1 MSDQHYVEV
10 QFTSEG
16 KEKFAEAT
24 GSVAA
29 RTDGTNQ
36 LYIVMDKQIISAPSV
51 SEKIDN
57 DSVSPAT
64 SPATAR
70 PSWQTSST
78 QVRFRSRSSR

>member
-16 KEKFAEAT
+16 QKKFAEAT
-24 GSVAA
+24 GAVAA

-57 DSVSPAT
+57 DSCVIT
-64 SPATAR
+64 GSPATAR

-78 QVRFRSRSSR
+78 QVRSRSRSSR